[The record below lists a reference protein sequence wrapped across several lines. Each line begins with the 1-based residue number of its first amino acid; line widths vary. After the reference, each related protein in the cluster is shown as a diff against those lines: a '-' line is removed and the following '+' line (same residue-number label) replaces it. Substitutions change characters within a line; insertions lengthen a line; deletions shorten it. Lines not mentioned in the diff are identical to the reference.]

1 MSGCFIVGKMKGL
14 TFLQY
19 RQYSYATS
27 VFTRVQGYNANI
39 STLRG
44 NGDSTATYYQFAS
57 AVEREAF
64 IQGQML
70 LIQNDPTN
78 MAKYATI
85 PQN

>member
-14 TFLQY
+14 TFTQY
-19 RQYSYATS
+19 RIYSNATS
-27 VFTRVQGYNANI
+27 IFTRVQAFNANV

-44 NGDSTATYYQFAS
+44 LGNDKISYYQFGS

-78 MAKYATI
+78 AARYATI